1 MLNIERI
8 IAELKNYQGS
18 PLKLMEVCGT
28 HTSAIMQLGIRS
40 LISPKIT
47 LVSGPGCPVC
57 VTPAAFIDAAVAIAC
72 EPGYTVLSFGDM
84 FKVPGNGPSLSEG
97 KGEGASVEMIY
108 SPREVLVK
116 AEQESDKVF
125 VVAAVGFE
133 TTLPAYCD
141 LLQELEQREIRNV
154 RLLTSLR
161 QIIPALSWLGT
172 HSPDIDGYIL
182 PGHVS
187 VILGEDAYKSLAQE
201 LKTPMAIAG
210 FSTEHILLAIYDLV
224 KQVQNKKNQ
233 VHNLYPSVVSRTGN
247 TLIQEQMEQY
257 FQKGQIGWRGLGLI
271 EDSGLFLRDE
281 YTQFS
286 MPYDWPEP
294 NETAEDF
301 KDSCLCG
308 EVLLGRISPP
318 ECPSFRKHC
327 TPSMP
332 KGPCMISLEGACGI
346 WYRFHREKKEGQ

>member
-1 MLNIERI
+1 MLNIEGI
-8 IAELKNYQGS
+8 IAELKNYQGP

-57 VTPAAFIDAAVAIAC
+57 VTPAAFIDAAVAIAQ

-84 FKVPGNGPSLSEG
+84 FKVPGSGPSLSES

-116 AEQESDKVF
+116 AEQKSNKIF

-161 QIIPALSWLGT
+161 QIIPALSWLGAN
-172 HSPDIDGYIL
+172 SPEIDGYIL

-187 VILGEDAYKSLAQE
+187 VILGQDSYQPLALE
-201 LKTPMAIAG
+201 LQTPMAIAG
-210 FSTEHILLAIYDLV
+210 FSAEHILLAIYDLV
-224 KQVQNKKNQ
+224 KQVQSKKHQ

-247 TLIQEQMEQY
+247 TLIQEQMERY
-257 FQKGQIGWRGLGLI
+257 FRKGQVAWRGLGSI
-271 EDSGLFLRDE
+271 DASGLFLRDE
-281 YTQFS
+281 YTQFN
-286 MPYDWPEP
+286 MPYDWPDP
-294 NETAEDF
+294 NETAGDVQ
-301 KDSCLCG
+301 DSCLCG

-318 ECPSFRKHC
+318 ECPSFRTFC
-327 TPSMP
+327 TPSTP
-332 KGPCMISLEGACGI
+332 QGPCMISLEGACGI
-346 WYRFHREKKEGQ
+346 WYRFHKEK